1 LNRRV
6 RIGILIALL
15 GVGLVLAGFVVLSN
29 FIQQSLAPLPPP
41 TAVPPITQD
50 VVVTTRDIAL
60 GALLE
65 QADLAIAAVPIELVP
80 RDRLTDTELAV
91 GRITKV
97 QLVQGEMVLEHK
109 LADPT
114 NISGDLAYFIGDN
127 KVLFAFPVSD
137 LMTSLGILQRGDI
150 VDILVT
156 LTQQVKLTDE
166 QRNQT
171 FTVGSG
177 ANEEFV
183 NTQITYDAF
192 QQLEL
197 TAVIADIVYE
207 EQPQQTVPNLNP
219 QGTPQPTPQP
229 KPSQITVKALLLAL
243 DPQDAL
249 ILKHL
254 KDLQGDFDLVVRSPT
269 STEIFDLTPV
279 TSDYLVDKYKLEIVR

>member
-1 LNRRV
+1 MNRRV

-50 VVVTTRDIAL
+50 VVVTTRDISL
-60 GALLE
+60 GTLLE
-65 QADLAIAAVPIELVP
+65 QTDLAIAAVPIELVP

-91 GRITKV
+91 GRITKA

-114 NISGDLAYFIGDN
+114 NISGDLAYFIGED

-171 FTVGSG
+171 FTVVGSG
-177 ANEEFV
+177 NNDFV
-183 NTQITYDAF
+183 TTQITYDAF

-207 EQPQQTVPNLNP
+207 EQAQAPLTLNA

-249 ILKHL
+249 VLKHL
-254 KDLQGDFDLVVRSPT
+254 KDLQADFDLVVRSPT
-269 STEIFDLTPV
+269 STEIFELTPV
-279 TSDYLVDKYKLEIVR
+279 TSDYLVDKYKLEIIR